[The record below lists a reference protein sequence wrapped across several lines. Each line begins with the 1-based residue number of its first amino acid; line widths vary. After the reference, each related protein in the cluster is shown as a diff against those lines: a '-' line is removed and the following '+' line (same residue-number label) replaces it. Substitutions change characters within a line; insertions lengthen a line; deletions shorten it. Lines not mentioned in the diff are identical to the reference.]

1 MVKLFV
7 KNLILLIALIISVGL
22 ASSAFAQT
30 DQSSQGNIIN
40 QISASSEA
48 GVPVLLVKGV
58 FNPTQ
63 LKNSV
68 TVKKGEGQ
76 QFTVSIPN
84 ALIDPEKITEP
95 FMEFSAQTPLRS
107 VQILE
112 NIKEKGDDVV
122 FTVDL
127 VFEGRKNINPE
138 LSTPIT
144 TSQLMLKLHDPTAMP
159 QKVAQA
165 DNSQPVDMKKKEMDD
180 KTRRMATEEQKEAE
194 VGMQKKDKMA
204 KQTADEIIKHYR
216 RPSLMQISIINASGW
231 TKRAYQLSV
240 FLGKLKKKFIE
251 ENLGIKL
258 NIVNISTAK
267 DIVQAQSTIYYKE
280 NYLKSALFLA
290 NIIEGEQR
298 LVPMNPDKE
307 RLGVDIEIFLG
318 KDFK

>member
-22 ASSAFAQT
+22 ASSTFAQT
-30 DQSSQGNIIN
+30 NQSSQGNIIN

-58 FNPTQ
+58 FNPAQ

-127 VFEGRKNINPE
+127 VFEGRRNINPE

-144 TSQLMLKLHDPTAMP
+144 TSQLMLKLQDPTAM
-159 QKVAQA
+159 KVAQA
-165 DNSQPVDMKKKEMDD
+165 DNSQPVDMKKKEM
-180 KTRRMATEEQKEAE
+180 
-194 VGMQKKDKMA
+194 
-204 KQTADEIIKHYR
+204 H
-216 RPSLMQISIINASGW
+216 
-231 TKRAYQLSV
+231 
-240 FLGKLKKKFIE
+240 
-251 ENLGIKL
+251 
-258 NIVNISTAK
+258 
-267 DIVQAQSTIYYKE
+267 
-280 NYLKSALFLA
+280 
-290 NIIEGEQR
+290 
-298 LVPMNPDKE
+298 
-307 RLGVDIEIFLG
+307 
-318 KDFK
+318 